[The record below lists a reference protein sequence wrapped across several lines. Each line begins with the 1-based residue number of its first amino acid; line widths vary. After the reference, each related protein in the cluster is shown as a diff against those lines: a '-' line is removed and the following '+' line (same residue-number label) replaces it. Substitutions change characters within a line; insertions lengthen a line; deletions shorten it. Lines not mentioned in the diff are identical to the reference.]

1 MRKSVLGLVI
11 FMMVL
16 FSCSS
21 DSSGN
26 DSPVVV
32 APYVL
37 VKKIT
42 TSDSSGKLLVTT
54 TFSYNGNKI
63 VSEFWKQN
71 SFNMGTDVGYNY
83 RMDYTYT
90 GNLITNSKVYLTPL
104 AQADRLVSSTTFV
117 YDNNE
122 NLISSIR
129 EQYFDS
135 FKMILKVL
143 YTKIDNNTQE
153 FKMVTIDSRDNIENQ
168 SVIGKIVFDVNRNIV
183 KMGNIDV
190 LNSFSTF
197 EYDLKLNPKKNI
209 LGFNKIIY
217 FDLPPNFSVIYFK
230 PHLDRSN
237 NSLKTNLPGY
247 YPTNNRYTYN
257 GDGYPIENKEFYEYN
272 GDKLNVIVQYFYE

>member
-1 MRKSVLGLVI
+1 MLFIYFIYKKNNMKKSVLILVI
-11 FMMVL
+11 FMTLL

-32 APYVL
+32 APTTL

-42 TSDSSGKLLVTT
+42 RSDSSGKLLVTT

-63 VSEFWKQN
+63 VSESWKEN
-71 SFNMGTDVGYNY
+71 SFSMGIDVGYNY

-90 GNLITNSKVYLTPL
+90 GNLITNIKVYMATV
-104 AQADRLVSSTTFV
+104 QAERLMLSTDFV

-122 NLISSIR
+122 NLTSSVA
-129 EQYFDS
+129 EHYFDS
-135 FKMILKVL
+135 FKIIFKIL

-153 FKMVTIDSRDNIENQ
+153 FKMVTIDSRDNIENAPG
-168 SVIGKIVFDVNRNIV
+168 SGKIVFDVNRNIV

-190 LNSFSTF
+190 PNSFSTF
-197 EYDLKLNPKKNI
+197 EYDLKSNPKKNI
-209 LGFNKIIY
+209 LGFNKVIY
-217 FDLPPNFSVIYFK
+217 FDLPPNFSVLYFK

-237 NSLKTNLPGY
+237 NILKANIPGY
-247 YPTNNRYTYN
+247 YPTNNQYTYN
-257 GDGYPIENKEFYEYN
+257 GN
-272 GDKLNVIVQYFYE
+272 GFFMLLEPYIR

>member
-1 MRKSVLGLVI
+1 MNKLALGLVGL
-11 FMMVL
+11 MLML

-21 DSSGN
+21 ESSGN

-32 APYVL
+32 APTVL

-63 VSEFWKQN
+63 VSESWKEN
-71 SFNMGTDVGYNY
+71 SFSMGIDVGYNY

-90 GNLITNSKVYLTPL
+90 GNLITNIKVYMATV
-104 AQADRLVSSTTFV
+104 QAERLILSTDFV

-122 NLISSIR
+122 NLTSSVA
-129 EQYFDS
+129 EHYFDS
-135 FKMILKVL
+135 FKIIFKIL

-153 FKMVTIDSRDNIENQ
+153 FKMVTIDSRDNIEN
-168 SVIGKIVFDVNRNIV
+168 SSASGEIVFDANKNII
-183 KMGNIDV
+183 KMGNIEMP
-190 LNSFSTF
+190 NSFSTF
-197 EYDLKLNPKKNI
+197 EYDLKSNPKKNI

-217 FDLPPNFSVIYFK
+217 FDLPPNFSVLYFK

-237 NSLKTNLPGY
+237 NILKTNIPGY
-247 YPTNNRYTYN
+247 YPTNYQYTYSGN
-257 GDGYPIENKEFYEYN
+257 GYPTEVKEYYEYN
-272 GDKLNVIVQYFYE
+272 GDKLSTTFQYFYE